1 MLTGAD
7 EGETMLRTIAVV
19 ALKGGSGKTTVATHL
34 ALAAHLRGVDT
45 LVVDTDPQRSTTEV
59 LAAREGSGPDCIEST
74 GAKLLSAKIAAQ
86 GLKKQLLIIDTA
98 AGALEDASE
107 AVVLADLAVMVVR
120 PTLLDLSALAR
131 TMTLVRRLQK
141 PSVVVVNQA
150 QAARGG
156 EESPLV
162 KRALKALDFMR
173 APVAPV
179 IVRARS
185 VYQLS
190 LETGRSAE
198 EMSDPAAAREIAAL
212 WDFVDTALAEA
223 LDEEEENVLPALQSL
238 AASGP
243 EDS

>member
-1 MLTGAD
+1 
-7 EGETMLRTIAVV
+7 MLRTIAVV
-19 ALKGGSGKTTVATHL
+19 ALKGGSGKTTIATHL
-34 ALAAHLRGVDT
+34 ALAAHLRGLDT

-59 LAAREGSGPDCIEST
+59 LAARVGPGPKCVISSGAE
-74 GAKLLSAKIAAQ
+74 LLAARIAAG
-86 GLKKQLLIIDTA
+86 GLKTQLLIIDTA

-107 AVVLADLAVMVVR
+107 AIVLADLAVLVVR
-120 PTLLDLSALAR
+120 PTLLDISALAR

-150 QAARGG
+150 AAARGG

-162 KRALKALDFMR
+162 KRALKALAFMR

-179 IVRARS
+179 IVRSRS
-185 VYQLS
+185 VYQIG

-212 WDFVDTALAEA
+212 WDFIDAGLVPEP
-223 LDEEEENVLPALQSL
+223 DEEAILPALQAI
-238 AASGP
+238 AAAGA
-243 EDS
+243 EER